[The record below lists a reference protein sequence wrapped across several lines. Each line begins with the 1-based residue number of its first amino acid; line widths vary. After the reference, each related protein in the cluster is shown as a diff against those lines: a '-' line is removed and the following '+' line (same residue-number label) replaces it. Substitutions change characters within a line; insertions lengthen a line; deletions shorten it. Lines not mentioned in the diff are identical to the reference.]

1 MSVLQWALQRSRAP
15 REATP
20 RVYPEPH
27 SASRHRAA
35 RALNCVWGHLCFI
48 PYLFCAFIRKMCPK
62 VSEKPKIGS
71 LLSLGMLKNLSIY
84 INGKC
89 LFILC
94 HLAYERFHQ
103 NTTSGERVQPVTCT
117 TELPDQGQCLLHIL
131 S

>member
-27 SASRHRAA
+27 SASRRAA

-62 VSEKPKIGS
+62 VSEKPKR
-71 LLSLGMLKNLSIY
+71 LYFALGTLKKFY
-84 INGKC
+84 
-89 LFILC
+89 
-94 HLAYERFHQ
+94 
-103 NTTSGERVQPVTCT
+103 V
-117 TELPDQGQCLLHIL
+117 
-131 S
+131 